1 MRVTS
6 EDKLLTRIHKLKHRI
21 SQLSSSEAPA
31 DPRLLY
37 EVLEDFTNALSEV
50 RDEIV
55 ALRAGG
61 KRSPKR

>member
-1 MRVTS
+1 MTS

-21 SQLSSSEAPA
+21 GHLSSSEAPA
-31 DPRLLY
+31 DAKLLY
-37 EVLEDFTNALSEV
+37 EILEDFTNALSEV

-55 ALRAGG
+55 GLRAGD